1 MASPIIRFSKSVLV
15 LTQMCRMSNKYLD
28 RAAREGVTFRARNLL
43 LLDAVFLRATLNTR
57 DGGNGSV
64 RLAVLRRKCRSVSE
78 LLLFLM
84 MLAVA
89 ATGQTFTTLSGSA
102 LDPSGAAVGSAQVS
116 IVNEGTGATRST
128 TSAAYGTYEFSQVA
142 AGNYTLTIDAT
153 GFKKAI
159 RQHVAVLVATP
170 TRVDVTL
177 QVGANA
183 QQVVT
188 VEGSVETVNT
198 QDASVGSAFDQN
210 QIVQLPFAAR
220 NPVNLLTLQP
230 GVVFTGS
237 SDTDLLSMGSTQNLD
252 PREGV
257 VNGVRGNQSYVSLD
271 GIESNDYQNQSA
283 FTSAM
288 PITLDALQE
297 FRVITTNAT
306 ASSGAAGGAQVEM
319 VTKSGTN
326 ALHGNA
332 RWFNRDTSLAANSFF
347 NNAEGVPRAKLIRN
361 IFGASLGG
369 PVLKDRVF
377 FFLDYEG
384 RTDRSATPTSRMIP
398 SNTLKSGELI
408 YQVANPGNGVVPCPY
423 GSGNCVELT
432 PSQVAALDPGCSQPG
447 SAGCGVNPDM
457 LQLMNLYPSG
467 NAPSLGL
474 DGGLNY
480 TGFTFNAPTNTTNG
494 VYTARLDFNLT
505 GKGKHMLFWRGNLAD
520 IKTDITPAEFPGL
533 PPNNLFF
540 NDSKGM
546 AIGYTAVLRTNLI
559 NNAEWGFIR
568 QGVNQSGG
576 TSDALSAESFSDPLN
591 FTRGFARTVPT
602 EEFRDDLSWTRG
614 THTIQVGADVQ
625 LPRNHFSTYQN
636 SYPIFFL
643 GDFAFCSNDCR
654 DPIDELQAQGQQAP
668 SNTAAFLTSFMELTG
683 SLSYAEASL
692 LANPK
697 SGALTPPTGAPLNRN
712 YAEDDFEWYVQDSWR
727 VKPNL
732 TLNYGLRYSYFG
744 VPWEQNGLQTIPTMN
759 LNSWWDA
766 RVADMNQGI
775 PADAAPLLSFIP
787 GGKANG
793 KPSWYNPS
801 TRNFAPRLSLAY
813 SPGYHD
819 GTLAK
824 IFGGPGKSSIRAG
837 FGMYYDRMGG
847 AIATDQAINA
857 GDPGL
862 VNSELTPV
870 GLFSLATAPRFS
882 GTCSVAAGCSGFPA
896 LSTFFP
902 NAPTNV
908 TFPFTPDTGIDNFDF
923 AVNQKL
929 KVPYSYA
936 MDFSL
941 ERELGRGFTVEAA
954 YVGNLGHRLLLKK
967 DYGQYMGEF
976 KDVKSGQ
983 TLWQAYNLLVKQMGS
998 LTNQTPAS
1006 QITPIAWMQDLMPNM
1021 PAYAA
1026 AYLGKPAVASMTP
1039 TQAFYSIVQTYAPDW
1054 SDAVLAMDDPFASG
1068 LSPWSLAVDPQQD
1081 GRVLFGPQF
1090 DSIPSWTS
1098 EGTSSFN
1105 SFQLSLRKKAGPL
1118 ILDVNYVFSKSID
1131 DGSAA
1136 ENGDLFL
1143 SEGQVNGQIPSA
1155 FNVRAGR
1162 ALSDFNLRHN
1172 FNGDWVYQLPF
1183 GRGKTFGSKM
1193 SGPLN
1198 AVIGNWQFSG
1208 TIRWHSGFPL
1218 TPRNGF
1224 NYATN
1229 DFQPGPGT
1237 ILGPLSTSVT
1247 KKDPNGIPNLFS
1259 NPSAA
1264 YAQVGYTLPGSAGSR
1279 NVVFGPAYFDTDLG
1293 ISKSFKMP
1301 WSDKQAL
1308 QFRIEA
1314 FNAFNNVNFGSTAG
1328 QFSSQFPGSQNPID
1342 EFDVSAPVN
1351 TFGNLFATA
1360 GPLGGARE
1368 VQLAIRFDF

>member
-1 MASPIIRFSKSVLV
+1 M
-15 LTQMCRMSNKYLD
+15 
-28 RAAREGVTFRARNLL
+28 
-43 LLDAVFLRATLNTR
+43 
-57 DGGNGSV
+57 
-64 RLAVLRRKCRSVSE
+64 
-78 LLLFLM
+78 LFLTA
-84 MLAVA
+84 LAITGA
-89 ATGQTFTTLSGSA
+89 AQTFTTLSGTV
-102 LDPSGAAVGSAQVS
+102 LDPSGAAVAGAQVS
-116 IVNEGTGATRST
+116 IVNEGTGAARST
-128 TSAAYGTYEFSQVA
+128 TSGAFGTYEFSQVA
-142 AGNYTLTIDAT
+142 AGNYTLTIDAK
-153 GFKKAI
+153 GFKQSV
-159 RQHVAVLVATP
+159 RQRVAVLVATP
-170 TRVDVTL
+170 TRLDITL
-177 QVGANA
+177 QVGASE
-183 QQVVT
+183 QQSVT
-188 VEGSVETVNT
+188 VEGNVETVNT
-198 QDASVGSAFDQN
+198 QDASVGSAFDQD

-237 SDTDLLSMGSTQNLD
+237 SDTDLLSMGSTQDLD

-283 FTSAM
+283 FTSAL

-319 VTKSGTN
+319 VTRSGTN
-326 ALHGNA
+326 TLHGNA

-347 NNAEGVPRAKLIRN
+347 NNTDGVPRAKLIRN
-361 IFGASLGG
+361 IFGGSLGG
-369 PVLKDRVF
+369 PVVKDRVF

-384 RTDRSATPTSRMIP
+384 RTDRSATPTARVIP
-398 SNTLKSGELI
+398 SNTLKSGALI
-408 YQVANPGNGVVPCPY
+408 YQVANPGSGVIPCPN
-423 GSGNCVELT
+423 GLGNCVDLT
-432 PSQVAALDPGCSQPG
+432 PTQVASLDSGCSQSG
-447 SAGCGVNPDM
+447 SAGCGVNPAM
-457 LQLMNLYPSG
+457 LQLMSLYPSG
-467 NAPSLGL
+467 NAPSLGF
-474 DGGLNY
+474 DGGLNSS
-480 TGFTFNAPTNTTNG
+480 GFRFNAPTNTTNG
-494 VYTARLDFNLT
+494 IYTARLDFNLT
-505 GKGKHMLFWRGNLAD
+505 GNGKNMLFWRGNLAD

-533 PPNNLFF
+533 PPNNRFF
-540 NDSKGM
+540 NHSKGM
-546 AIGYTAVLRTNLI
+546 AVGYTAVLRANLI
-559 NNAEWGFIR
+559 NNFEWGFIR
-568 QGVNQSGG
+568 QGLNESGG
-576 TSDALSAESFSDPLN
+576 TSDALSAQNFSDPLN

-602 EEFRDDLSWTRG
+602 HELRDDLSWTRG
-614 THTIQVGADVQ
+614 AHTIQVGGDIQV
-625 LPRNHFSTYQN
+625 PRNRFSTYQN

-654 DPIDELQAQGQQAP
+654 DPINALQAEGQQLP
-668 SNTAAFLTSFMELTG
+668 LNTTAFLTSFMELTG
-683 SLSYAEASL
+683 SLSYAQASL

-697 SGALTPPTGAPLNRN
+697 TGQLTQPSGVPLSRK

-732 TLNYGLRYSYFG
+732 TVNYGLRYSYFG
-744 VPWEQNGLQTIPTMN
+744 VPWEQNGLQTIPNMN
-759 LNSWWDA
+759 LNSWWQL
-766 RVADMNQGI
+766 RVANMNRGI

-787 GGKANG
+787 GGKANHQS
-793 KPSWYNPS
+793 SWYNPS
-801 TRNFAPRLSLAY
+801 TRNFAPRFSLAY
-813 SPGYHD
+813 SPGYHN

-824 IFGGPGKSSIRAG
+824 IFGGPGKSSVRLG

-896 LSTFFP
+896 LPTFFP
-902 NAPTNV
+902 NAPSSIS
-908 TFPFTPDTGIDNFDF
+908 FPFKPDTGIDNFDF
-923 AVNQKL
+923 AVNQNL
-929 KVPYSYA
+929 RVPYSYA
-936 MDFSL
+936 LDLSF
-941 ERELGRGFTVEAA
+941 EREIGRGFTVEAA

-976 KDVKSGQ
+976 KDPQSGQ

-998 LTNQTPAS
+998 LGNQTPAS
-1006 QITPIAWMQDLMPNM
+1006 QITAIPWIQNLMPNI

-1026 AYLGKPAVASMTP
+1026 KYLNNPAVGNLTP

-1054 SDAVLAMDDPFASG
+1054 SDALLAMDDPFPG
-1068 LSPWSLAVDPQQD
+1068 NGSPWSTAVDPQRD

-1090 DSIPSWTS
+1090 DSIPSWAS
-1098 EGTSSFN
+1098 EGTSNFHSL
-1105 SFQLSLRKKAGPL
+1105 QLSLRKKAGPL
-1118 ILDVNYVFSKSID
+1118 ILDVNYVFSKSVD

-1136 ENGDLFL
+1136 ENADLFL
-1143 SEGQVNGQIPSA
+1143 TEGQVNGQIPNA

-1162 ALSDFNLRHN
+1162 AVSDFNLRYN

-1183 GRGKTFGSKM
+1183 GHGKTFGSNL
-1193 SGPLN
+1193 SGLLN
-1198 AVIGNWQFSG
+1198 ALIGNWQFTG
-1208 TIRWHSGFPL
+1208 TMRWHSGFPL

-1237 ILGPLSTSVT
+1237 INTALSTLVT
-1247 KKDPNGIPNLFS
+1247 KRDPNGVPNLFS

-1279 NVVFGPAYFDTDLG
+1279 NVVSGPAYFDTDLG
-1293 ISKSFKMP
+1293 LAKSFKMP
-1301 WSDKQAL
+1301 WSEKQIL

-1342 EFDVSAPVN
+1342 EFDVSAPVT

-1368 VQLAIRFDF
+1368 VQVAVRFDF

>member
-1 MASPIIRFSKSVLV
+1 MNTHEGGNRSI
-15 LTQMCRMSNKYLD
+15 
-28 RAAREGVTFRARNLL
+28 REG
-43 LLDAVFLRATLNTR
+43 
-57 DGGNGSV
+57 
-64 RLAVLRRKCRSVSE
+64 LRRKRRSFCQLV
-78 LLLFLM
+78 LM
-84 MLAVA
+84 VTALALTA
-89 ATGQTFTTLSGSA
+89 AAQTFTTVSGTV
-102 LDPSGAAVGSAQVS
+102 LDPSGAAVASAQVS
-116 IVNEGTGATRST
+116 IVNEGTGAARSAM
-128 TSAAYGTYEFSQVA
+128 SNVYGTYEFSQVA
-142 AGNYTLTIDAT
+142 AGNYTLTIDAK
-153 GFKKAI
+153 GFKEAV

-170 TRVDVTL
+170 TRVDITL
-177 QVGANA
+177 QVGAS
-183 QQVVT
+183 QQQSIT
-188 VEGSVETVNT
+188 VEANAEAVNT
-198 QDASVGSAFDQN
+198 EDASVGSAFDRD

-326 ALHGNA
+326 AFHGNA

-347 NNAEGVPRAKLIRN
+347 NNAEGIPRAKLIRN
-361 IFGASLGG
+361 IFGGSLGG
-369 PVLKDRVF
+369 AVLKDRVF

-384 RTDRSATPTSRMIP
+384 RTDRSAEPTLRDIP
-398 SNTLKSGELI
+398 SETLKSGELI
-408 YQVANPGNGVVPCPY
+408 YQVANPGPGVVPCPI
-423 GSGNCVELT
+423 GAGNCVELT
-432 PSQVAALDPGCSQPG
+432 PSQMAGLDPGCTQAG
-447 SAGCGVNPDM
+447 SAGCGVNPAM
-457 LQLMNLYPSG
+457 LQFMSLYPAG
-467 NAPSLGL
+467 NAPSEGL

-480 TGFTFNAPTNTTNG
+480 TGFTFNAPINTTNG
-494 VYTARLDFNLT
+494 IYTARLDFNVT
-505 GKGKHMLFWRGNLAD
+505 GSGKHMLFWRGNLAD

-533 PPNNLFF
+533 PPNNRFF

-546 AIGYTAVLRTNLI
+546 ALGYTAVLRTNLV

-568 QGVNQSGG
+568 QGVNESGG
-576 TSDALSAESFSDPLN
+576 TSDALSAENFSDPLN

-602 EEFRDDLSWTRG
+602 HEFRDDLSWTRG
-614 THTIQVGADVQ
+614 THVFQVGGDVQ
-625 LPRNHFSTYQN
+625 LPRNHFLTYQN

-643 GDFAFCSNDCR
+643 GDFAFCSNDCS
-654 DPIDELQAQGQQAP
+654 DPINMLQAEGQQP
-668 SNTAAFLTSFMELTG
+668 PLNTTAFLTSFMELTG

-697 SGALTPPTGAPLNRN
+697 TGQLSPPTGVPLKRD
-712 YAEDDFEWYVQDSWR
+712 YAENDFEWYVQDSWR

-732 TLNYGLRYSYFG
+732 TFNYGLRYSYFG

-759 LNSWWDA
+759 LNTWWYL
-766 RVADMNQGI
+766 RVANANQGI

-787 GGKANG
+787 AGKVNHQ
-793 KPSWYNPS
+793 PSWYNPS

-824 IFGGPGKSSIRAG
+824 IFGGPGKSSLRVG

-902 NAPTNV
+902 NAPTSV

-923 AVNQKL
+923 AVNQSL

-941 ERELGRGFTVEAA
+941 EREIGRGFTVEAA
-954 YVGNLGHRLLLKK
+954 YVGNLGQRLLLKK
-967 DYGQYMGEF
+967 DYGQFMGIF
-976 KDVKSGQ
+976 RDPQSGQ
-983 TLWQAYNLLVKQMGS
+983 TLWQAYNMLVKQMGS
-998 LTNQTPAS
+998 LSNQTPVS
-1006 QITPIAWMQDLMPNM
+1006 QITPIAWIQNLMPNM

-1026 AYLGKPAVASMTP
+1026 TYLNNPAVANLTP
-1039 TQAFYSIVQTYAPDW
+1039 TQAFYSIVLQYANASLADW
-1054 SDAVLAMDDPFASG
+1054 SDALLAMDDPVPG
-1068 LSPWSLAVDPQQD
+1068 TGSPWSLAVDPQQN

-1098 EGTSSFN
+1098 EGTSSFH
-1105 SFQLSLRKKAGPL
+1105 SLQLSLRKKAGPL
-1118 ILDVNYVFSKSID
+1118 IVDFNYVFSKSID

-1136 ENGDLFL
+1136 ENADLFL
-1143 SEGQVNGQIPSA
+1143 NEGQVNGQIPNA
-1155 FNVRAGR
+1155 FDVRAGR

-1183 GRGKTFGSKM
+1183 GQGKTFGSNL

-1198 AVIGNWQFSG
+1198 ALIGNWQFTG

-1237 ILGPLSTSVT
+1237 IIGPLSTSVT
-1247 KKDPNGIPNLFS
+1247 KKDPNGVPNLFS

-1264 YAQVGYTLPGSAGSR
+1264 YAQVGYTLPGYPGSR
-1279 NVVFGPAYFDTDLG
+1279 NEVSGPAYFDTDLG
-1293 ISKSFKMP
+1293 LAKSFTMP
-1301 WSDKQAL
+1301 WSEKQIL

-1342 EFDVSAPVN
+1342 EFDVSAPVS

-1368 VQLAIRFDF
+1368 VQVAIRFDF

>member
-1 MASPIIRFSKSVLV
+1 MV
-15 LTQMCRMSNKYLD
+15 
-28 RAAREGVTFRARNLL
+28 
-43 LLDAVFLRATLNTR
+43 VFLLTLA
-57 DGGNGSV
+57 
-64 RLAVLRRKCRSVSE
+64 LA
-78 LLLFLM
+78 
-84 MLAVA
+84 A
-89 ATGQTFTTLSGSA
+89 AAQTFTTLSGSV
-102 LDPSGAAVGSAQVS
+102 LDASGAAVANAQLS
-116 IVNEGTGATRST
+116 IVNEGTGAARNT
-128 TSAAYGTYEFSQVA
+128 TSGAFGGYEFSQVA
-142 AGNYTLTIDAT
+142 AGNYTLTIDAR
-153 GFKKAI
+153 GFKRAI

-177 QVGANA
+177 QVGASA

-188 VEGSVETVNT
+188 VEASAETVNT
-198 QDASVGSAFDQN
+198 QDASVGIAFDQQ

-237 SDTDLLSMGSTQNLD
+237 SDTDLLAMGSTQDLD

-271 GIESNDYQNQSA
+271 GIESNDFQNQSA
-283 FTSAM
+283 FTSAL
-288 PITLDALQE
+288 PVTLDALQE

-319 VTKSGTN
+319 VTRSGTN

-347 NNAEGVPRAKLIRN
+347 NNMDGVPRAKLIRN
-361 IFGASLGG
+361 IFGGSLGG
-369 PVLKDRVF
+369 PIKKDRLF
-377 FFLDYEG
+377 FFVDYEG
-384 RTDRSATPTSRMIP
+384 RTDRSATPTTRVIP

-408 YQVANPGNGVVPCPY
+408 YQVQNPGPGVVPCPY
-423 GSGNCVELT
+423 GLGNCVELT
-432 PSQVAALDPGCSQPG
+432 PTQVAALDPGCSQAG
-447 SAGCGVNPDM
+447 SAGCGVDPSIVK
-457 LQLMNLYPSG
+457 LMSLYPSG
-467 NAPSLGL
+467 NAPSLGF
-474 DGGLNY
+474 DGGLNS
-480 TGFTFNAPTNTTNG
+480 TGFLFNAPTNTTNG
-494 VYTARLDFNLT
+494 IYTARLDFNLT
-505 GKGKHMLFWRGNLAD
+505 GSGKHMLFWRGNLAD

-533 PPNNLFF
+533 PPNNRFF

-546 AIGYTAVLRTNLI
+546 AVGYTAVLRTNLI
-559 NNAEWGFIR
+559 NNFEWGFIR
-568 QGVNQSGG
+568 QGVNESGG
-576 TSDALSAESFSDPLN
+576 TSDALSAENFSDPLN

-602 EEFRDDLSWTRG
+602 NEVRDDVSWTRG
-614 THTIQVGADVQ
+614 THMIQVGGDIQ
-625 LPRNHFSTYQN
+625 LPRNHFSTEQN

-654 DPIDELQAQGQQAP
+654 DPLDTLQAQGQQTP
-668 SNTAAFLTSFMELTG
+668 LNTTAFLTSFMELTG

-697 SGALTPPTGAPLNRN
+697 SGQLSPPTGAPLDRD

-732 TLNYGLRYSYFG
+732 TVNYGIRYSYFG

-759 LNSWWDA
+759 LNSWWETRIA
-766 RVADMNQGI
+766 NMNAGI
-775 PADAAPLLSFIP
+775 PADAAPLLSFVP

-793 KPSWYNPS
+793 RSSWYNPS

-819 GTLAK
+819 GTLGK
-824 IFGGPGKSSIRAG
+824 LFGGPGKSSIRMG

-847 AIATDQAINA
+847 AIATDEAINA

-870 GLFSLATAPRFS
+870 GLFSLANAPRFS

-896 LSTFFP
+896 LGTFFP
-902 NAPTNV
+902 NAPTSI

-923 AVNQKL
+923 AVNQSL
-929 KVPYSYA
+929 KTPYSYA
-936 MDFSL
+936 VDFSL
-941 ERELGRGFTVEAA
+941 EREIGRGFTVEAA

-983 TLWQAYNLLVKQMGS
+983 TLWQAYNVLVKQMGS
-998 LTNQTPAS
+998 LSNQAPPTA
-1006 QITPIAWMQDLMPNM
+1006 ITPIPWIQDLMPNM

-1026 AYLGKPAVASMTP
+1026 AYLNNPAVANLTP

-1054 SDAVLAMDDPFASG
+1054 SDAILAMDDPFATG
-1068 LSPWSLAVDPQQD
+1068 LSPWSVAVDPQRN

-1105 SFQLSLRKKAGPL
+1105 SVQLSLRKKAGPL
-1118 ILDVNYVFSKSID
+1118 TLDVNYVFSKSID

-1136 ENGDLFL
+1136 ENADLFL
-1143 SEGQVNGQIPSA
+1143 NEGQVNGQIPNA
-1155 FNVRAGR
+1155 FNIRAGR
-1162 ALSDFNLRHN
+1162 AVSDFDLRHN

-1183 GRGKTFGSKM
+1183 GRRKTFGSNVSK
-1193 SGPLN
+1193 PVN
-1198 AVIGNWQFSG
+1198 AVLGNWQFTG
-1208 TIRWHSGFPL
+1208 TIRLHSGFPL

-1237 ILGPLSTSVT
+1237 IYRPLSTSVT
-1247 KKDPNGIPNLFS
+1247 KKDPNGVPNLFS
-1259 NPSAA
+1259 NPTAA
-1264 YAQVGYTLPGSAGSR
+1264 YAEVGYTLPGSAGSR
-1279 NVVFGPAYFDTDLG
+1279 NEVFGPAYFDTDLG
-1293 ISKSFKMP
+1293 LAKSFRMP
-1301 WSDKQAL
+1301 WSEKQIL

-1314 FNAFNNVNFGSTAG
+1314 FNAFNTVNFGSTAG

-1342 EFDVSAPVN
+1342 EFDVSAPVS

>member
-1 MASPIIRFSKSVLV
+1 
-15 LTQMCRMSNKYLD
+15 
-28 RAAREGVTFRARNLL
+28 
-43 LLDAVFLRATLNTR
+43 LNTQ
-57 DGGNGSV
+57 DGSDGSV
-64 RLAVLRRKCRSVSE
+64 RPAVLRGKCIFIPQVVV
-78 LLLFLM
+78 LLIAFAL
-84 MLAVA
+84 A
-89 ATGQTFTTLSGSA
+89 ATAQTFTTLSGSV
-102 LDPSGAAVGSAQVS
+102 LDPSGAAIANAQVS
-116 IVNEGTGATRST
+116 ILNEGTGVGRST
-128 TSAAYGTYEFSQVA
+128 TTSAYGIYEFSQVA
-142 AGNYTLTIDAT
+142 AGDYTLTIEAK
-153 GFKKAI
+153 GFKKTV
-159 RQHVAVLVATP
+159 RQHVTVLVATP

-177 QVGANA
+177 EVGASE
-183 QQVVT
+183 QQSVT
-188 VEGSVETVNT
+188 VEANAETVNT
-198 QDASVGSAFDQN
+198 QDASVGEAFNEN

-230 GVVFTGS
+230 GVVFTGM
-237 SDTDLLSMGSTQNLD
+237 SDTDLLSMGSTQALD

-271 GIESNDYQNQSA
+271 GIESNDFQNQSA
-283 FTSAM
+283 FTSAL

-326 ALHGNA
+326 AFHGNV
-332 RWFNRDTSLAANSFF
+332 RWFNRDTSFAANSFF
-347 NNAEGVPRAKLIRN
+347 NNFNGIPRAKLIRN
-361 IFGASLGG
+361 IFGGSFGG
-369 PVLKDRVF
+369 PIVKDRLF

-384 RTDRSATPTSRMIP
+384 RTDRLAQPTLRDIP
-398 SNTLKSGELI
+398 TNTLKAGELI
-408 YQVANPGNGVVPCPY
+408 YQVANPGSGVVPCPN
-423 GSGNCVELT
+423 GAGNCVELT
-432 PSQVAALDPGCSQPG
+432 PSQVAGLDPGCSQPG
-447 SAGCGVNPDM
+447 SAGCGVDPTM
-457 LQLMNLYPSG
+457 LQFMSLYPPG
-467 NAPSLGL
+467 NAPSQGL

-480 TGFTFNAPTNTTNG
+480 TGFTFNAPINTTNG
-494 VYTARLDFNLT
+494 IYTARLDFNVT
-505 GKGKHMLFWRGNLAD
+505 GNGKHMLFWRGNLAD

-568 QGVNQSGG
+568 QGVNESGG
-576 TSDALSAESFSDPLN
+576 TSDALSAENFSDPLN

-602 EEFRDDLSWTRG
+602 EEIRDDLSWTRG
-614 THTIQVGADVQ
+614 THMIQVGADVQ
-625 LPRNHFSTYQN
+625 LPRNHFITYQN

-643 GDFAFCSNDCR
+643 GDFAFCSNDCN
-654 DPIDELQAQGQQAP
+654 DPIDKLQAEGQQVP
-668 SNTAAFLTSFMELTG
+668 ENTTAFLTSFMELTG
-683 SLSYAEASL
+683 SMSYAEASL

-697 SGALTPPTGAPLNRN
+697 TGQLSPPTGAPLNRN
-712 YAEDDFEWYVQDSWR
+712 YAENDFEWYIQDSWR
-727 VKPNL
+727 FRPNL

-744 VPWEQNGLQTIPTMN
+744 VPWEQDGLQTIPTMN
-759 LNSWWDA
+759 LNSWFGI
-766 RVADMNQGI
+766 RVADMNAGI

-787 GGKANG
+787 GGKDNHQ
-793 KPSWYNPS
+793 PSWYNPS
-801 TRNFAPRLSLAY
+801 TRNFAPRLSVAY
-813 SPGYHD
+813 SPGYTD
-819 GTLAK
+819 GPLARV
-824 IFGGPGKSSIRAG
+824 FGGPGKTSIRAG

-847 AIATDQAINA
+847 AIATDQAINT

-902 NAPTNV
+902 NAPSSV

-923 AVNQKL
+923 AVNQSL

-941 ERELGRGFTVEAA
+941 EREIGRGFTVEAA
-954 YVGNLGHRLLLKK
+954 YVGNMGHRLLLKK
-967 DYGQYMGEF
+967 DYGQYLGEF
-976 KDVKSGQ
+976 RDPASGQ
-983 TLWQAYNLLVKQMGS
+983 TLWQAYNMLVKQMGS
-998 LTNQTPAS
+998 LSNQTPVS

-1021 PAYAA
+1021 PTYAA
-1026 AYLGKPAVASMTP
+1026 NYLNNPAIANMTP
-1039 TQAFYSIVQTYAPDW
+1039 TQAFYEIVLGYANSSLADW
-1054 SDAVLAMDDPFASG
+1054 SDAVLAMDDPFAAG
-1068 LSPWSLAVDPQQD
+1068 QSPWSLAVDPQRN

-1105 SFQLSLRKKAGPL
+1105 SLQLSLRKKAGPL
-1118 ILDVNYVFSKSID
+1118 TLDVNYVFSKSID

-1136 ENGDLFL
+1136 ENADLFL
-1143 SEGQVNGQIPSA
+1143 SEGQVNGQIPNA

-1162 ALSDFNLRHN
+1162 AISDFDLRHN
-1172 FNGDWVYQLPF
+1172 FNADWVYRLPF
-1183 GRGKTFGSKM
+1183 GRGKAFASKL

-1198 AVIGNWQFSG
+1198 AVIGDWQFTG
-1208 TIRWHSGFPL
+1208 TVRVHSGFPL

-1237 ILGPLSTSVT
+1237 IIGPLSTSVT
-1247 KKDPNGIPNLFS
+1247 KNDPNGVPNLFS
-1259 NPSAA
+1259 SPSVA
-1264 YAQVGYTLPGSAGSR
+1264 YSEVGYTLPGSAGSR
-1279 NVVFGPAYFDTDLG
+1279 NFVFGPAYFDTDLG
-1293 ISKSFKMP
+1293 LAKSFKMP
-1301 WSDKQAL
+1301 WSEKQVL

-1328 QFSSQFPGSQNPID
+1328 QFSSQFPGSQSPID
-1342 EFDVSAPVN
+1342 EFDVSAPVS